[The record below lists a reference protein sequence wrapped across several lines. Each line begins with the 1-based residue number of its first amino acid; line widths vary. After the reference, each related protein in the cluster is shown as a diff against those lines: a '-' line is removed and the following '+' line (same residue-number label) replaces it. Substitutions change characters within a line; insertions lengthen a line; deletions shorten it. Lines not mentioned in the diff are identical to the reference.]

1 MNSNKTG
8 VSFVLPGDYG
18 KYLFDLF
25 SGIHPE
31 RFSWYI
37 EDKEVLSYNSYN
49 EEIDTELF
57 KRGIYSG
64 IEFSEIISQNS
75 CYIVL
80 ARIFAV
86 PNGLAFNPEDIKT
99 YNDYLSSNCEL
110 AFLCADGFVD
120 FYSKDMNIIETVA
133 DTCRLT
139 LKNEYS
145 FITDESD
152 SRTSFLV

>member
-1 MNSNKTG
+1 MNSNKIG
-8 VSFVLPGDYG
+8 VSFPLPSDYG

-25 SGIHPE
+25 SGINPE
-31 RFSWYI
+31 RFSWHVQNEEI
-37 EDKEVLSYNSYN
+37 LCYNSYSQV
-49 EEIDTELF
+49 IDTELF

-64 IEFSEIISQNS
+64 IEFSEIISKYS
-75 CYIVL
+75 CYIIF

-99 YNDYLSSNCEL
+99 YNDYLISNCKL

-120 FYSKDMNIIETVA
+120 FYSKDMNIIEAVA
-133 DTCRLT
+133 DSCRFI